1 MRSKVLAL
9 LLVLPATAAA
19 DGLPVL
25 GVDAGP
31 GGVTA
36 PSSEHRYV
44 TLPAREGTV
53 VAQVERDGGAVPRSH
68 MLRGNFSVPAVAL
81 DGSPSGLSADGGT
94 LVLIEPRAGFPRR
107 ATTFAVLDAKRLRLR
122 EKVRLRGDF
131 SFDALSPDGGRIYLV
146 EYTSPRDP
154 TQYLVRAY
162 DVRAGRLLPD
172 PIVDPREPDERM
184 RGLPITRRT
193 SPDGRWEYTLYD
205 GAGGHP
211 FIHALDTRDATAAC
225 IDLHGLAGYPGLM
238 ELRLALDPSGGRLV
252 VDDRGLRL
260 AVVDTKTF
268 EVSQPPP
275 SPKPQAGDDDGGLP
289 AIPLALAGLA
299 LLAGLAAAARRRRG
313 RAVQSSDSPS
323 TTANTAPAGSRNTA
337 KRPLGTSIGPNNGS
351 PTRETTES
359 AESTVK

>member
-1 MRSKVLAL
+1 MALKILAL
-9 LLVLPATAAA
+9 LVALTAALPATAAA

-131 SFDALSPDGGRIYLV
+131 SFDALSPDGRRIYLI
-146 EYTSPRDP
+146 EYTSSSDP
-154 TQYLVRAY
+154 TRYLVRAY
-162 DVRAGRLLPD
+162 DVGAGRLLPD

-193 SPDGRWEYTLYD
+193 SLDGRSEYTLYD

-211 FIHALDTRDATAAC
+211 FIHALDTREATAAC
-225 IDLHGLAGYPGLM
+225 IDLHGLTGYPGLM
-238 ELRLALDPSGGRLV
+238 ELRLALDPSGGRLSV
-252 VDDRGLRL
+252 VGDGRTR
-260 AVVDTKTF
+260 AVVDTTTF
-268 EVSQPPP
+268 DVSGPPA
-275 SPKPQAGDDDGGLP
+275 SPRPQAGNDDGGLP
-289 AIPLALAGLA
+289 AIPLALAALV
-299 LLAGLAAAARRRRG
+299 LLAGLAAARAR
-313 RAVQSSDSPS
+313 AHSSTSPS
-323 TTANTAPAGSRNTA
+323 
-337 KRPLGTSIGPNNGS
+337 
-351 PTRETTES
+351 
-359 AESTVK
+359 STVK